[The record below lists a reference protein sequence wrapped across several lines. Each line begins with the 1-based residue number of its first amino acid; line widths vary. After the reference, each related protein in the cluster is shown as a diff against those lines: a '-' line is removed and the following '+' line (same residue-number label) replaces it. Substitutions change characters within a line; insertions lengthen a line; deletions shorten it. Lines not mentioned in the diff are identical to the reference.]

1 MTNSNQM
8 LSASAPVTRIARR
21 RAKPGHE
28 TEYESLV
35 REMFAIMRPS
45 QGFLGADILPPE
57 EAGGAY
63 QIIVRFASEAD
74 LQQWDASPARAAVH
88 QRMRA
93 VAEDEPEYR
102 RLSGLEAWFTS
113 AVVPATMHPPRVRM
127 AIVTWL
133 GIFPT
138 VSLVLWFIA
147 PLLQGVPF
155 LLRTGLL
162 TALIVVTMTWV
173 VMPRLTKFMRSWL
186 SPVSRK

>member
-1 MTNSNQM
+1 MNSNQM
-8 LSASAPVTRIARR
+8 LSAAVAPITRIARR
-21 RAKPGHE
+21 CAKPGCE
-28 TEYESLV
+28 AEYETLV
-35 REMFAIMRPS
+35 REMFAIMRTS

-74 LQQWDASPARAAVH
+74 LQQWDASPARAAIH
-88 QRMRA
+88 QRLRN
-93 VAEDEPEYR
+93 VAEDEPAYR

-113 AVVPATMHPPRVRM
+113 AVVPATMHPPRLRM
-127 AIVTWL
+127 AVVTWL

-147 PLLQGVPF
+147 PLLHDVPF

-173 VMPRLTKFMRSWL
+173 VMPRLTKLMRGWL
-186 SPVSRK
+186 NSAR

>member
-1 MTNSNQM
+1 MNSNQI
-8 LSASAPVTRIARR
+8 LLAAAPVTRIARR
-21 RAKPGHE
+21 RAKPGCE
-28 TEYESLV
+28 AEYETLV
-35 REMFAIMRPS
+35 REMFAIMRTS

-74 LQQWDASPARAAVH
+74 LQQWDTSPARTAIH
-88 QRMRA
+88 DRLRT
-93 VAEDEPEYR
+93 VAEDEPAYR

-113 AVVPATMHPPRVRM
+113 AVVPATMHPPRLRM
-127 AIVTWL
+127 AVVTWL

-147 PLLQGVPF
+147 PLLHGVPF

-173 VMPRLTKFMRSWL
+173 VMPRLTKIMRGWL
-186 SPVSRK
+186 NSAR